1 MKAFILAAGL
11 GTRLLPFTKN
21 KPKCLLDVGGK
32 PLLTWQIN
40 KLRLFGIK
48 DLIINLFHKGK
59 QIEDLLGDGSELDM
73 RIKYSYEKELL
84 GTGGGIAN
92 ALDIIGE
99 DPFLMISGDTWS
111 DFDLSTLS
119 LNKGNMA
126 HLILIENPKDKPD
139 GDMFLH
145 RGKVNSKRKGKCL
158 TFSGMALID
167 PKLFLNVK
175 KSKFEL
181 WEEILLPASDQ
192 QLVTGEL
199 YSGSVININS
209 IEDIK
214 KLDAYLREE

>member
-1 MKAFILAAGL
+1 MNNRNFYSIPRETGKLDSTAFNTPEGTILGARECCG
-11 GTRLLPFTKN
+11 
-21 KPKCLLDVGGK
+21 
-32 PLLTWQIN
+32 
-40 KLRLFGIK
+40 
-48 DLIINLFHKGK
+48 LFHVS
-59 QIEDLLGDGSELDM
+59 DS
-73 RIKYSYEKELL
+73 
-84 GTGGGIAN
+84 GGGIAN

-119 LNKGNMA
+119 LNEGNMA

-145 RGKVNSKRKGKCL
+145 NGKVNSKRNGKCL